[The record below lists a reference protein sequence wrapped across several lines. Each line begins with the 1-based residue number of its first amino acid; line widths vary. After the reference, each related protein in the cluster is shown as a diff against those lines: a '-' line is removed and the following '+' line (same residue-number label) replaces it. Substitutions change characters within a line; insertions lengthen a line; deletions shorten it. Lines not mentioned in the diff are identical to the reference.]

1 VGCEREQ
8 HKRYTQLRP
17 EKFAEALVSEVETEI
32 KELKEAFHATQDALK
47 SNIVE
52 NLQATSGR
60 LSSAITEYDAKVK
73 ALKRVSVPTANPKG
87 KVKKPALK
95 NK

>member
-1 VGCEREQ
+1 MCA
-8 HKRYTQLRP
+8 QLRP

-32 KELKEAFHATQDALK
+32 KELKDAFQATQEALK
-47 SNIVE
+47 HNIAPD
-52 NLQATSGR
+52 LQATSAR
-60 LSSAITEYDAKVK
+60 LNKAITEYDAKVK
-73 ALKRVSVPTANPKG
+73 PLKRVSVPAANPKG